1 MPTRCPRRV
10 EQLSFLLR
18 RKPMVRLTQNRRE
31 KVLSLSKNIKNL
43 AFALHFSSCTFWYFL
58 LKKKMTTIHSF
69 VLFLINNSNN
79 VIHVPSLGFLT
90 LGTIP
95 AVHFHRLSNLVTS
108 VTRVHVIGDFCH
120 ITCRFTAPDTRCLEK
135 HANSDCLGIQRNS
148 TC

>member
-1 MPTRCPRRV
+1 MLTRCSRRV

-18 RKPMVRLTQNRRE
+18 RKPTVRLTRNPRE

-43 AFALHFSSCTFWYFL
+43 ASASHFSFCTFWYFL

-90 LGTIP
+90 LGTIS
-95 AVHFHRLSNLVTS
+95 AVRFYHLSNLVTC

-120 ITCRFTAPDTRCLEK
+120 ITCRFTASILSASKNVQIPIVSELYE
-135 HANSDCLGIQRNS
+135 I
-148 TC
+148 